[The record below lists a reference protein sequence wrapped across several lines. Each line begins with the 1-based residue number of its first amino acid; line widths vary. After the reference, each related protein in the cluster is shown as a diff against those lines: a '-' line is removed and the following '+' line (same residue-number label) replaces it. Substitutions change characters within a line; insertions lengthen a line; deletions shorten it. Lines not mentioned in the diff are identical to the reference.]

1 MTRGRTLVCHSCD
14 KCTNSLCS
22 PSSPF
27 MTPSKSTESLICHR
41 SLHWQPVHPAWILV
55 TVLQLISFPGSS
67 LLHIHTCFVWSS
79 VFYLNRN
86 LFALFNC
93 FSPQLIIFLSVPL
106 SLSVC
111 LILCPPSRLASL
123 CFCISCVHPQQTRDG
138 PVVSSGETLT
148 SDDLLAKVI
157 PPQQTQSKHDL

>member
-14 KCTNSLCS
+14 KCTNSLFS
-22 PSSPF
+22 Q
-27 MTPSKSTESLICHR
+27 
-41 SLHWQPVHPAWILV
+41 QPVHDPEQIHWVSNLSSV
-55 TVLQLISFPGSS
+55 SS
-67 LLHIHTCFVWSS
+67 LTARSS
-79 VFYLNRN
+79 GLNRSHCRPTDFISWIFSPSHPYLFCLVFSFYLNRN